1 MHYDAEYIKHMMN
14 DIIELPEDVQKLDMN
29 SLKVSGNRF

>member
-14 DIIELPEDVQKLDMN
+14 DIIELPEDAQKLDMN
-29 SLKVSGNRF
+29 SLKVPGNRF